1 MRTIELNAANWKTVL
16 DFYHAVLTAVGAP
29 KWHGES
35 PDALIDS
42 MIWGSINAIDPPYTI
57 KISGVRSVPKDVH
70 EHINLVK
77 RAVADARTEY
87 CRRRNADIDVTIET
101 DA

>member
-1 MRTIELNAANWKTVL
+1 VRTIELDAANWKTVL
-16 DFYHAVLTAVGAP
+16 DFYRAVLTAVGAP

-42 MIWGSINAIDPPYTI
+42 MIWGGINAIDPPYTI
-57 KISGVRSVPKDVH
+57 KISGVRSAPKGVY
-70 EHINLVK
+70 EHIDLVK
-77 RAVADARTEY
+77 RAFADARTEY
-87 CRRRNADIDVTIET
+87 CRRHNADIDLSIET